1 MSRFKRIAVAVLLV
15 LGVASSFGGGT
26 STGVVAGPGH
36 SICC

>member
-1 MSRFKRIAVAVLLV
+1 MSRFTRIAVAVLLA
-15 LGVASSFGGGT
+15 LGVAASAGGGT